1 MRRVIGRTLL
11 KMSPEKRETEAENVK
26 ENHLAIETGP
36 PLVIDIAN
44 RLVIAALVIEAVKA
58 GIVVVAVV
66 IAETAGREGTAEI
79 EEIVEIDT
87 ADAAAPLMNDAV
99 AAAVAG
105 IDAHVGDAAIAAIR
119 RHRRSGKHAYRGSE
133 NACSLR

>member
-11 KMSPEKRETEAENVK
+11 KMNPEKRETEAENVK

-105 IDAHVGDAAIAAIR
+105 IDAHVDDAAIAVIR
-119 RHRRSGKHAYRGSE
+119 RHRRSVKHAYRDSE

>member
-44 RLVIAALVIEAVKA
+44 RLVIVALVIEAVKA

-66 IAETAGREGTAEI
+66 IAETAGREGTGI

-105 IDAHVGDAAIAAIR
+105 IDAHVDDAAIAVIR
-119 RHRRSGKHAYRGSE
+119 RHRRSVKHAYRDSE